1 MILLFSIVKTGLQM
15 YSPILSHD
23 VIDYISQDNKTTAT
37 SLVYFGSIFM
47 VTLLMALDTSY
58 LFFYFGV
65 LGFNLSNTLSLLV
78 YNKAL
83 KYPLITEKKFAVGE
97 IINYSQVDAQR
108 MTYMGFQMVAL
119 LFTPFQILIG
129 LYLLYLY
136 IGYSFLVGT
145 AVMLVLMLFTLVFSK
160 IASRQNDKLLKAKD
174 VRMKLAE

>member
-1 MILLFSIVKTGLQM
+1 MSLL
-15 YSPILSHD
+15 
-23 VIDYISQDNKTTAT
+23 
-37 SLVYFGSIFM
+37 YFCSIFLL
-47 VTLLMALDTSY
+47 TLLMALDTSY

-83 KYPLITEKKFAVGE
+83 KHPLITEKKFTVAD

-119 LFTPFQILIG
+119 LFTPFQIVIG

-136 IGYSFLVGT
+136 IGPSFLVGT
-145 AVMLVLMLFTLVFSK
+145 GVMVVLMVFTLGFSK

-174 VRMKLAE
+174 ARMKLAEEILQIIKFIKINALEKYFFQKLNRKREN